1 MRISF
6 SIFKPIALSIV
17 AIVVLGLGQGVVR
30 ADEVFIQGNT
40 LGCFGVACVPG
51 ASSTLLGL
59 TYNNST
65 FDGTTAGGFLG
76 IGNTATPPGNV
87 DNLGS
92 MTLTAMP
99 ALYTGQVFTLRVTF
113 TDPDGIILPGDTV
126 NISVVLMGQVITN
139 DVGGVTL
146 DFDNTP
152 ILFTFNDTT
161 CGVTTIPGQQTTCGA
176 GSFMFRVNDVSIQ
189 SPEVGTIRVVPV
201 TGDILSAQQ
210 TSIPEPTSMLLLGTG
225 LAGAAG
231 ALRRKLR
238 ARKLN

>member
-30 ADEVFIQGNT
+30 ADEVFISGST
-40 LGCFGVACVPG
+40 LGCFGAGCVPG

-59 TYNNST
+59 TYNNSE

-76 IGNTATPPGNV
+76 IGNNATPPANT

-99 ALYTGQVFTLRVTF
+99 ALYTGQPFTLRVTF
-113 TDPDGIILPGDTV
+113 ADPDGIVGSDTV
-126 NISVVLMGQVITN
+126 NISVVLMGQVFTN

-152 ILFTFNDTT
+152 ILFTFNDTS
-161 CGVTTIPGQQTTCGA
+161 CEPTTIPGQQTRCGA
-176 GSFMFRVNDVSIQ
+176 GSFLFRVNDVSIQ
-189 SPEVGTIRVVPV
+189 SPEVGTVRIVPV

-210 TSIPEPTSMLLLGTG
+210 TAIPEPASMLLLGTG

-238 ARKLN
+238 ARKLS